1 MILLL
6 THDASFL
13 SRPLSGKFI
22 FFSGSIFYIFKY
34 LSYLVEVFFI
44 RVNFIFYLL
53 GFFFLKIRCMKL
65 TKMNTMTLNNFEENS
80 SVETRT
86 EVPATN
92 QPVSIYQPTSY
103 DYLALLPALITA
115 VTPLIL
121 VLKKK

>member
-1 MILLL
+1 
-6 THDASFL
+6 
-13 SRPLSGKFI
+13 
-22 FFSGSIFYIFKY
+22 
-34 LSYLVEVFFI
+34 
-44 RVNFIFYLL
+44 
-53 GFFFLKIRCMKL
+53 
-65 TKMNTMTLNNFEENS
+65 MTLNNFEENS

>member
-1 MILLL
+1 
-6 THDASFL
+6 
-13 SRPLSGKFI
+13 
-22 FFSGSIFYIFKY
+22 
-34 LSYLVEVFFI
+34 
-44 RVNFIFYLL
+44 
-53 GFFFLKIRCMKL
+53 
-65 TKMNTMTLNNFEENS
+65 MNTMTLNNFEENS